1 VLANVLTVK
10 PIDPLAISLEY
21 DYGHEASIT
30 ASGRDGTWQGWA
42 GTASYSW
49 TDRFTTA
56 FRGEVFKD
64 SDGVRTGVGRDVTL
78 GEITFTSS
86 YKFTKMLI
94 GRAEVRQD
102 WADKSVFQKRATG
115 ADKNQTTLAMQLIYT
130 Y

>member
-1 VLANVLTVK
+1 
-10 PIDPLAISLEY
+10 
-21 DYGHEASIT
+21 
-30 ASGRDGTWQGWA
+30 
-42 GTASYSW
+42 
-49 TDRFTTA
+49 
-56 FRGEVFKD
+56 
-64 SDGVRTGVGRDVTL
+64 VTL